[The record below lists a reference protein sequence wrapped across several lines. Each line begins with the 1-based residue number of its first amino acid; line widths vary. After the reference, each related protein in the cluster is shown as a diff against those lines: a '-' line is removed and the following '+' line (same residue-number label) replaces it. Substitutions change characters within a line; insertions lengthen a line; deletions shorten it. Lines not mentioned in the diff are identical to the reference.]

1 MKKTLIFAAATML
14 GFAALGAMSP
24 GGAGATKPDDEGEHK
39 VWVCHVV
46 EGQGELKNGYNL
58 IEVDVAAVETEGHL
72 NHVSNDGLRR
82 DIIPAPYGAL
92 SQCIPVPEAP
102 EKAPME
108 TNRRYTRLHN
118 PTVVQ
123 TVM

>member
-1 MKKTLIFAAATML
+1 ML
-14 GFAALGAMSP
+14 GFAALGAMST

-82 DIIPAPYGAL
+82 DIIPAPYGAAVAVHHAGAAGARRRWRRNG
-92 SQCIPVPEAP
+92 SGRHPTARS
-102 EKAPME
+102 KAWCRPA
-108 TNRRYTRLHN
+108 R
-118 PTVVQ
+118 
-123 TVM
+123 